1 MRLFDIDSWL
11 GLGRSGFAGARLV
24 HARDTHGA
32 PGGLINF
39 DECSVQSHVASCN
52 GERCRQIR
60 DEPVHNGIDSAP
72 EDGIDRSAHAS
83 IAHESCAPGEDLFVG
98 RLNMSVSAD
107 DSGNFSVEK
116 SAHGDFLTCS
126 FTVDIDK
133 DVRGLF
139 TDLCYCNLDDAK
151 RILQTW

>member
-1 MRLFDIDSWL
+1 MRLFDIDPWL
-11 GLGRSGFAGARLV
+11 GLGGSGFAEARLI

-39 DECSVQSHVASCN
+39 DECSVQPHVASGN
-52 GERCRQIR
+52 GERCGQIR

-72 EDGIDRSAHAS
+72 EDGIDRSAHAG
-83 IAHESCAPGEDLFVG
+83 IADESCAPGEDLFVG

-107 DSGNFSVEK
+107 DSGNFPVEK
-116 SAHGDFLTCS
+116 SAHGDFLTRG
-126 FTVDIDK
+126 FAVDIDK

-139 TDLCYCNLDDAK
+139 AHLRYCSLDGA
-151 RILQTW
+151 